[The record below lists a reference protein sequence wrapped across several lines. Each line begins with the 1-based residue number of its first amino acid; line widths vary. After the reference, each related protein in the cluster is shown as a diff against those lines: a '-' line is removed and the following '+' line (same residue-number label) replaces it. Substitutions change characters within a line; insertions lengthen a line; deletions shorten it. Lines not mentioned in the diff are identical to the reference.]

1 MNSRLVTW
9 TLASTGPR
17 VRILYLPIAQSPSR
31 YPRAHLSISSGL
43 QSLNTSINSNGNQL
57 KASRWNSPYTISTSC
72 RQFSTTPFHHDAS
85 APPSIPSSGQIP
97 SVVDGAGSGGIEQLA
112 TSSQE
117 LWAADAARILAEGET
132 FSSLGLGGYSPVG
145 LLQSS
150 MELIHN
156 TTGLPW
162 WGAILVSTLCIRV
175 LFLPVNFYLQKH
187 AIRTHNVQP
196 LIHKMKERQQVYMLA
211 KNLDMANYERSKMNA
226 IFKEHGVRPIL
237 GLMPMLFQGMVLFS
251 YFMAIRGMANAPV
264 TTMMAG
270 GALWFTDLTA
280 TDPTLVLPIISSAA
294 FLLSAEVR
302 VLLILR
308 GGALSSGGRVTS
320 NLGVCVFCYC
330 CVQLKWV
337 WHGRQRKKCDQV
349 LRWWASEKIQ

>member
-1 MNSRLVTW
+1 MNSRLVTG

-17 VRILYLPIAQSPSR
+17 VRILYLPNTPAPSR
-31 YPRAHLSISSGL
+31 CLRAHLSLSSGPRQL
-43 QSLNTSINSNGNQL
+43 HSLSSSGKNNVNHPSFIQ
-57 KASRWNSPYTISTSC
+57 ASRWNSPYTISTRY

-85 APPSIPSSGQIP
+85 APPNIPPPLPPSGQIP
-97 SVVDGAGSGGIEQLA
+97 SVVDSATGGIEQLA

-117 LWAADAARILAEGET
+117 LWAADAAKVLAEGET

-150 MELIHN
+150 MEVIHN
-156 TTGLPW
+156 MTGLPW
-162 WGAILVSTLCIRV
+162 WGAILASTVCIRV

-196 LIHKMKERQQVYMLA
+196 FIHKMKERQQVYMLA

-226 IFKEHGVRPIL
+226 IFREHGVRPIL
-237 GLMPMLFQGMVLFS
+237 GLMPMLFQGLVLFS
-251 YFMAIRGMANAPV
+251 YFVAIRGMANAPV

-280 TDPTLVLPIISSAA
+280 TDSTLVLPIISSAA
-294 FLLSAEVR
+294 FLLSAEVCNAR
-302 VLLILR
+302 
-308 GGALSSGGRVTS
+308 
-320 NLGVCVFCYC
+320 
-330 CVQLKWV
+330 
-337 WHGRQRKKCDQV
+337 
-349 LRWWASEKIQ
+349 